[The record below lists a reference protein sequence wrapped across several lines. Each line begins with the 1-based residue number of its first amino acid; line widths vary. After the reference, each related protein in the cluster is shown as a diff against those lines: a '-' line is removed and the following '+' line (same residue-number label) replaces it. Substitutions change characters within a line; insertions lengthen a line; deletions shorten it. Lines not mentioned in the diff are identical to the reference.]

1 MIRFLFQKMLH
12 KKWLIFSLF
21 IGNILLVAIAASHP
35 MYKAAAIKRMFAD
48 DFLQF
53 TEEENRH
60 PALMT
65 FSMSRKTLS
74 EQGNIEE
81 IQKQVT
87 SLSDELN
94 IPYEHNIFFRYQLQQ
109 TAVWVKPRSTSPR

>member
-60 PALMT
+60 VVLKVGVSEFPAGVHELARG
-65 FSMSRKTLS
+65 RKDGSISDGLLHKLGA
-74 EQGNIEE
+74 QAAKE
-81 IQKQVT
+81 IV
-87 SLSDELN
+87 
-94 IPYEHNIFFRYQLQQ
+94 RYL
-109 TAVWVKPRSTSPR
+109 V